1 MDITMLAYDAEHNLL
16 CVTAKDEFDYER
28 TLSNTPM
35 TLEYSPHLQLISSQ
49 ATLEGESATVTVECC
64 LSGEAVT
71 KVRESVVTTISVDE
85 EKPKERD
92 KDIALTIYYADEGE
106 QVWEIAK
113 RYNTSVEQVMSENDL
128 AGDVVEKRG
137 MLLIPIVT
145 E

>member
-1 MDITMLAYDAEHNLL
+1 M
-16 CVTAKDEFDYER
+16 
-28 TLSNTPM
+28 
-35 TLEYSPHLQLISSQ
+35 
-49 ATLEGESATVTVECC
+49 
-64 LSGEAVT
+64 T